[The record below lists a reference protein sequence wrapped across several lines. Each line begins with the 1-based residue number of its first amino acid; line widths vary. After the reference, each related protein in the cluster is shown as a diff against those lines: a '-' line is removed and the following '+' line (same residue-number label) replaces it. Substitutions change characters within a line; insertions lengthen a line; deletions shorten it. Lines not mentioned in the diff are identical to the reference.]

1 MASNRSRLVGALGLL
16 LLGLSCTPSTQPAPP
31 TDSLAQDT
39 TAWTTYLNQSLAAFA
54 RGDTAQALAYLQKA
68 LMKDSTQPFL
78 HELKGYYFY
87 TQGQDSAALKAYQR
101 AFELGGG
108 TPTLH
113 YRMGSAYL
121 VQRRWKEAYY
131 HFTQALAPDS
141 DNAEV
146 WTALG
151 LWAHLQGK
159 RTEAIRYWK
168 EALRRDSSQEK
179 PRTFLYEV
187 YLYELGQ
194 PDTARK
200 YFLDPYWKLERF
212 HPLLNFQL
220 GNYHLAKYEEAQS
233 RGRTRDAASHAFQA
247 VEAYTRALLAHP
259 SYAKAYYNRGL
270 AYFKV
275 GKYDRAL
282 ADFEQAAQ
290 LDPRD
295 EKAPF
300 MVGSLYELR
309 KDTARACQAYRQ
321 ALTRKPDFPEAQKAL
336 IELHCP

>member
-1 MASNRSRLVGALGLL
+1 MASNRSRLVGALGFL
-16 LLGLSCTPSTQPAPP
+16 LLGAACQPSPPSPPAA
-31 TDSLAQDT
+31 DSLAQDT
-39 TAWTTYLNQSLAAFA
+39 TPWTTYLNQSLTAFA
-54 RGDTAQALAYLQKA
+54 RGDTTQALAYLAKA
-68 LMKDSTQPFL
+68 LHQDSTQPFL
-78 HELKGYYFY
+78 YELQGYYFY
-87 TQGQDSAALKAYQR
+87 TQGRDSLAIRAYQR
-101 AFELGGG
+101 AFELGGA
-108 TPTLH
+108 TPQLH

-121 VQRRWKEAYY
+121 VQQHWKNAYY
-131 HFTQALAPDS
+131 HFAQALAADS
-141 DNAEV
+141 DNPEV

-159 RTEAIRYWK
+159 RNEAIRYWK
-168 EALRRDSSQEK
+168 EALRRDSTQEK
-179 PRTFLYEV
+179 PRTFLYDV

-194 PDTARK
+194 PDTARR
-200 YFLDPYWKLERF
+200 YFLDPYWKFERF

-220 GNYHLAKYEEAQS
+220 GNYHLAKYEAAQS
-233 RGRTRDAASHAFQA
+233 QGRTREAAAHAFQA

-270 AYFKV
+270 VYFKV

-290 LDPRD
+290 LNPHD

-300 MVGSLYELR
+300 MAGSLYELR

-321 ALTRKPDFPEAQKAL
+321 AVTRKPDFPEAQKAL
-336 IELHCP
+336 AELHCP